1 MLGLAAK
8 RVSHGQGSIPWSV
21 QVGKRRTT
29 TVCHV
34 GGQPFSDDG
43 TAKSALRITSKK
55 GSKMS
60 YSHKS
65 TTSNLNGHAVITDD
79 VVREDAVG
87 LLSEQEEH
95 LADVLERENKQD
107 AYLYGVE
114 HGDMARSTRAVVLAG
129 GETNNPLTKNRAM
142 PAVPIGSC
150 MSLIDVPINNC
161 LKSGINKVYILT
173 QFQSHGLHSHIAASY
188 PPMGLGGR
196 NSGWVDV
203 LTAQQTIGGSEWY
216 KGSADAIRR
225 NLDSLEDENRGVAP
239 ASDYVILSGS
249 AMYNMDVSKVVGFH
263 RMKNADITIC
273 SHYVRG
279 DKARS
284 KGVLSADQFGRV
296 TGFHEK
302 PDDASLASA
311 AHEQKDGEILV
322 NMGVYVFK
330 REALFK
336 LLDPAKAEHMT
347 HIGHH
352 VIPTALAKNQR
363 VYTYE
368 HQGYWQDVS
377 TLKDYYD
384 ANLAL
389 TSQDAPI
396 KFFEVDGSVSTRGKM
411 LPPARLQGTV
421 HVDESILGDGCVL
434 VDCHVRNSIIGE
446 RVLIGEGSVVEDTL
460 VLGSPMWMNEDLR
473 QQAKKDGEPIFG
485 VGQNV
490 TLKGCIVDENAYI
503 GDNSVITNERGV
515 QEADCSEKGYMIQD
529 GIVVILKHAVI
540 PDGTRV

>member
-1 MLGLAAK
+1 MPPKFDPNEVLEVFVRATGGEVGAASSLAPKIGPLGLSPKKIGEDIAK
-8 RVSHGQGSIPWSV
+8 Q
-21 QVGKRRTT
+21 
-29 TVCHV
+29 
-34 GGQPFSDDG
+34 
-43 TAKSALRITSKK
+43 TAKEWKGLRVTVKLTVQNRQAKVSVVPSAGSLVIRALKEPPRDRKKNPNVPHDGNISLEDVKEIARIMRDRSCAATFSGTCKEILGTCVSVGCTVEK
-55 GSKMS
+55 QDPREIQEQIDS
-60 YSHKS
+60 
-65 TTSNLNGHAVITDD
+65 VITDD
-79 VVREDAVG
+79 VVQEDAVG

-330 REALFK
+330 REALFN

-347 HIGHH
+347 HVGHH
-352 VIPTALAKNQR
+352 VIPTA
-363 VYTYE
+363 
-368 HQGYWQDVS
+368 WQKIREFTRMNTKV
-377 TLKDYYD
+377 TGR
-384 ANLAL
+384 
-389 TSQDAPI
+389 TS
-396 KFFEVDGSVSTRGKM
+396 R
-411 LPPARLQGTV
+411 
-421 HVDESILGDGCVL
+421 H
-434 VDCHVRNSIIGE
+434 
-446 RVLIGEGSVVEDTL
+446 
-460 VLGSPMWMNEDLR
+460 
-473 QQAKKDGEPIFG
+473 
-485 VGQNV
+485 
-490 TLKGCIVDENAYI
+490 
-503 GDNSVITNERGV
+503 
-515 QEADCSEKGYMIQD
+515 
-529 GIVVILKHAVI
+529 
-540 PDGTRV
+540 